1 MLTLPRVSD
10 ARVDDGPLLFH
21 PDRPH
26 ARLRGIVGAKVL
38 GSGTLVALD
47 RPCRRLPSQI
57 EYSTR
62 GRGNAVYATV
72 ADDLAAFRSRF
83 CSTSQGVEHDGTVKT
98 SGLLGS

>member
-1 MLTLPRVSD
+1 MPASMI
-10 ARVDDGPLLFH
+10 GPLLFH

-26 ARLRGIVGAKVL
+26 ARQRGIVGAKVL
-38 GSGTLVALD
+38 GSATLVALD

-62 GRGNAVYATV
+62 GRGNAVYAVYATV

-83 CSTSQGVEHDGTVKT
+83 CSTSQGIEHDGTVKT